1 MTIYQDISDRK
12 EKEEILQLREAYFR
26 TLFENV
32 PDAMIIIDAETGKFV
47 DANAKAVRLFGL
59 ERDKLIGIGPLD
71 ISPPVQPDGRASKEM
86 VHEKIQE
93 LLSEHPQ
100 PFEWVHSHA
109 SGRDILCEIR
119 HTKLPIRERMFYCAM
134 AIDIT
139 ERRRAENELTQYKH
153 IIESTKN
160 PVGLVDRNYIYR
172 YVNEPYCQ
180 ALNRPFR
187 EIIGHSVPELFGRNI
202 FETVMQPHYKRCFA
216 GEIVD
221 YQAWFDFP
229 GWGRR
234 YMDVRYYP
242 FQEGDGQIVAA
253 VVNVHDITEI
263 KQMEMKLRESE
274 ALFRAFMDN
283 NPAAIYIKDKDD
295 VHLYGNH
302 LAAVAVGTK
311 PEDLIGSTTRDFFP
325 PELATR
331 LIDLDQR
338 ILNENIGRV
347 TEIYKITD
355 KENIRWFRD
364 LKFPINIRP
373 GEKLLGGIASDITDL
388 KMAQDKLEELSQFDQ
403 MLTRLSV
410 SFIDLPLEGLDRAIN
425 DALEQIGQF
434 FGLDRC
440 SFGHLTSDG
449 KEVRITH
456 VWNRKVL
463 TGTRMSYPV
472 TQYPWLLS
480 PFVTGKALVWSRSEE
495 VPDGS
500 EAEIRF
506 LEESGMQSFAGIPVK
521 IAGKPTN
528 CLGFSDTTHPRT
540 WDHHIIGQ
548 FPLIADLFGNVI
560 GRKQTDVKL
569 QMAFREIDELKNR
582 LEQENIYLRE
592 EIRLRHKHEEIV
604 GKSEP
609 ILKMLNLAEQVAETD
624 ATVLLLGETGTGKEL
639 LANAIHRLSRRKD
652 RTMIT
657 VNCAALPATLI
668 ESELFGR
675 EKGAYTGAMSRQI
688 GRFEIADGSTL
699 FLDEIGELP
708 LELQAKL
715 LRVLQEGQ
723 FERLGS
729 PRTISVNVRIIAS
742 TNRDLTTATR
752 EGRFREDLYYRLN
765 VFSITVPPLRE
776 RTRDLPLLIWSF
788 IKKFEKSMG
797 KTVHKIPPKSLDALK
812 QYSWPGNI
820 RELKNVVENAM
831 IISQSKILK
840 ITPPVALTT
849 DVQKNLKLEDVE
861 FNHIME
867 VLKKTS
873 WRVSGKNGAAEL
885 LGLKPTTLE
894 SRMKKLGIKRPK

>member
-1 MTIYQDISDRK
+1 MTITHDISDCK
-12 EKEEILQLREAYFR
+12 EKEEILQLREAHFKI
-26 TLFENV
+26 LFENV
-32 PDAMIIIDAETGKFV
+32 PDAMVIIDAESGKFV
-47 DANAKAVRLFGL
+47 DANAKAVKLFGL
-59 ERDKLIGIGPLD
+59 ERKDLIGIGPLD
-71 ISPPVQPDGRASKEM
+71 ISPPFQPDGRASEEM
-86 VHEKIQE
+86 IHEKIQE
-93 LLSEHPQ
+93 LLSEHPK
-100 PFEWVHSHA
+100 PFEWVHFHA

-119 HTKLPIRERMFYCAM
+119 HIKLPIPERKLYCAM

-153 IIESTKN
+153 IIESTNN
-160 PVGLVDRNYIYR
+160 PVGLVDRSYIYR

-202 FETVMQPHYKRCFA
+202 FETVMEPHYKRCFA

-242 FQEGDGQIVAA
+242 FRETDGQVTA
-253 VVNVHDITEI
+253 VVTNVHDITKI
-263 KQMEMKLRESE
+263 KLLEMKLKESE
-274 ALFRAFMDN
+274 ERFRAFMDH
-283 NPAAIYIKDKDD
+283 NPASIYIKDENDR
-295 VHLYGNH
+295 HIYGN
-302 LAAVAVGTK
+302 AEAFRSVAKTAD
-311 PEDLIGSTTRDFFP
+311 EFIGSTTVELFP
-325 PELATR
+325 PQVADR
-331 LIDLDQR
+331 LIKLDRKVLKGGIPR
-338 ILNENIGRV
+338 IVEEWRNTENG
-347 TEIYKITD
+347 D
-355 KENIRWFRD
+355 ARWRRD
-364 LKFPINIRP
+364 IKFPIKLES
-373 GEKLLGGIASDITDL
+373 GKKLLGGIAIDITEIKLSEQKLRNALQEIEKL
-388 KMAQDKLEELSQFDQ
+388 KHM
-403 MLTRLSV
+403 
-410 SFIDLPLEGLDRAIN
+410 
-425 DALEQIGQF
+425 
-434 FGLDRC
+434 
-440 SFGHLTSDG
+440 
-449 KEVRITH
+449 
-456 VWNRKVL
+456 
-463 TGTRMSYPV
+463 
-472 TQYPWLLS
+472 
-480 PFVTGKALVWSRSEE
+480 
-495 VPDGS
+495 
-500 EAEIRF
+500 
-506 LEESGMQSFAGIPVK
+506 
-521 IAGKPTN
+521 
-528 CLGFSDTTHPRT
+528 
-540 WDHHIIGQ
+540 
-548 FPLIADLFGNVI
+548 
-560 GRKQTDVKL
+560 
-569 QMAFREIDELKNR
+569 

-592 EIRLRHKHEEIV
+592 EIDLHHKHEEII
-604 GKSEP
+604 GKSAPVFE
-609 ILKMLNLAEQVAETD
+609 MLDIAEQVAETD
-624 ATVLLLGETGTGKEL
+624 ATVLILGETGTGKEL
-639 LANAIHRLSRRKD
+639 LANEIHRLSKRKD

-657 VNCAALPATLI
+657 VNCTALPATLI

-788 IKKFEKSMG
+788 VKKFEKSMG
-797 KTVHKIPPKSLDALK
+797 KTIHKIPPKSLDALK

-820 RELKNVVENAM
+820 RELKNVVESAM
-831 IISQSKILK
+831 IISQDKILK

-861 FNHIME
+861 RNHIRE
-867 VLKKTS
+867 VLKKAS